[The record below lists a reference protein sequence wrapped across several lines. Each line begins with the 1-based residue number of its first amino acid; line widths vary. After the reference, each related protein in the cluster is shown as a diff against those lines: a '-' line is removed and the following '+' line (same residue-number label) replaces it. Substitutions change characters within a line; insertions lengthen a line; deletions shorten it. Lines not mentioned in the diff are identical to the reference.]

1 MKYRIW
7 EHPYAITNIVFI
19 LIGIFGGWYQRWDGT
34 TLSFVL
40 GLYLVVVIGIRLDDI
55 QKQIGTAQQSSQD
68 GSALEHMENIEAK
81 LTEISEKLDR
91 VLKQPHS

>member
-1 MKYRIW
+1 MKPRIW
-7 EHPYAITNIVFI
+7 EHPYAITNIAFI
-19 LIGIFGGWYQRWDGT
+19 LIGVFGGWYQGWDGT

-55 QKQIGTAQQSSQD
+55 QKQLGAKKEPLQD
-68 GSALEHMENIEAK
+68 DNVAERLQNMELK

-91 VLKQPHS
+91 VSKQPHS